1 MKVVRLFFCYLS
13 FFLLMNYIS
22 NNLERTNSKVSC
34 PLIRDEMNSR
44 LRLNII
50 LISYALLQM
59 SILFTRLL
67 VAILVIFAGL
77 AISCV

>member
-50 LISYALLQM
+50 LIS
-59 SILFTRLL
+59 
-67 VAILVIFAGL
+67 
-77 AISCV
+77 